1 MTYTLTIEAIGRAA
15 RLLAELDGINFEAAP
30 KNKQEWTRKGGM
42 FGGRFRDVN
51 EPMQTDFLEAAE
63 AVLRDYHAYLA
74 DHELT
79 VVERKKLGR
88 LERDAHLGNELESA
102 ICLYTHFTGEPPYV
116 GTSGLV
122 LAIREAGCA
131 SKEAMPPKEGA
142 APKAMRPGLAALEEE
157 LRTALAPEKE
167 GG

>member
-1 MTYTLTIEAIGRAA
+1 MAIRG
-15 RLLAELDGINFEAAP
+15 GSAP
-30 KNKQEWTRKGGM
+30 DQSRH
-42 FGGRFRDVN
+42 FRDG
-51 EPMQTDFLEAAE
+51 EDFSAP
-63 AVLRDYHAYLA
+63 RD
-74 DHELT
+74 DN
-79 VVERKKLGR
+79 R
-88 LERDAHLGNELESA
+88 
-102 ICLYTHFTGEPPYV
+102 THFTGEPPYV